1 MLGRGFELFLGK
13 IGDNNDVLINGDW
26 TMTPEQQQAI
36 QTNVEAIAAIL
47 YADCDPESL
56 KTLEELELTVK
67 DKVLTHV
74 TPQIGI
80 FLSPQLA
87 AQKQEG

>member
-1 MLGRGFELFLGK
+1 
-13 IGDNNDVLINGDW
+13 
-26 TMTPEQQQAI
+26 MTDEEQQAI
-36 QTNVEAIAAIL
+36 QTHVEAISAIL
-47 YADCDPESL
+47 YADCDPASL
-56 KTLEELELTVK
+56 KTLEDIELTVK

-80 FLSPQLA
+80 FLSTQLV

>member
-1 MLGRGFELFLGK
+1 
-13 IGDNNDVLINGDW
+13 
-26 TMTPEQQQAI
+26 MTPEQQQAI
-36 QTNVEAIAAIL
+36 QTHVEAISAIL

-56 KTLEELELTVK
+56 KTLEDIEITVK

-80 FLSPQLA
+80 FLSTQLA
-87 AQKQEG
+87 GQKQEEQRN

>member
-1 MLGRGFELFLGK
+1 
-13 IGDNNDVLINGDW
+13 
-26 TMTPEQQQAI
+26 MTPEQQQAI

-80 FLSPQLA
+80 FLSQKLA

>member
-1 MLGRGFELFLGK
+1 MGQRFWAIVGK
-13 IGDNNDVLINGDW
+13 IGENNDVLISGDW
-26 TMTPEQQQAI
+26 TMTPEQEQAI
-36 QTNVEAIAAIL
+36 QTYVEAISAIL

-56 KTLEELELTVK
+56 KTLEDIEITVK

-80 FLSPQLA
+80 FLSTQRA
-87 AQKQEG
+87 GQKQEG